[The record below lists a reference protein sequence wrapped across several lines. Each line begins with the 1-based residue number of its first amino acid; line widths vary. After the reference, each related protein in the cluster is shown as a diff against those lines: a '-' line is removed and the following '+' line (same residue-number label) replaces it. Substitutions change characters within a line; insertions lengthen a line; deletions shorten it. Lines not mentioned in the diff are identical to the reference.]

1 MNEDI
6 RSEPSVSKEVQ
17 QPSYL
22 DLKPYPGEKLYASH
36 LKTLVAQDIEWT
48 LTYC

>member
-6 RSEPSVSKEVQ
+6 RSDPSVSKEVQ

-22 DLKPYPGEKLYASH
+22 DLKPYPDGNLYASH
-36 LKTLVAQDIEWT
+36 FEDLSISRH
-48 LTYC
+48 

>member
-6 RSEPSVSKEVQ
+6 RSDPSVSKEVP

-22 DLKPYPGEKLYASH
+22 DLKPYPKGNLNESH
-36 LKTLVAQDIEWT
+36 FEDISSSRH
-48 LTYC
+48 